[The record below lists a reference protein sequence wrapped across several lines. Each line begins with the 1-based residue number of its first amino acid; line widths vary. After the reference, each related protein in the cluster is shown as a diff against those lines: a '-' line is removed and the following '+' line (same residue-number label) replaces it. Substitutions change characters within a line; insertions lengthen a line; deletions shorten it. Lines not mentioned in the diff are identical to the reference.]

1 MRIYAVP
8 STFAPG
14 STLITVTLALAA
26 STIFAHEAA
35 EPRPAESRT
44 AILVCKL
51 IEENHISHVRINEE
65 ISAKLFKRYIE
76 LLDPR
81 KLYFTQTDVDELG
94 QDKTK
99 LGDLM
104 KHGNVDFAYNT
115 FDLFLKRVNERKA
128 LADTLVDGKHDF
140 TIEEG
145 MVIDAEKLPWAK
157 NEDEIRERWRKQIKY
172 DLLQL
177 KLEDTADAEAQDPRQ
192 EAVSPEPRKLDADG

>member
-1 MRIYAVP
+1 MRFPAT
-8 STFAPG
+8 SRAG
-14 STLITVTLALAA
+14 STLIAVTLALAA

-44 AILVCKL
+44 AILVCKM

-65 ISAKLFKRYIE
+65 ISAKLFKHYIE

-81 KLYFTQTDVDELG
+81 KLYFTQADVDELG

-115 FDLFLKRVNERKA
+115 FDLFLKRVTERKA
-128 LADTLVDGKHDF
+128 LADQLVDAKHDF
-140 TIEEG
+140 KVDEG

-157 NEDEIRERWRKQIKY
+157 SEDEIKERWRKQIKY
-172 DLLQL
+172 DLLSL
-177 KLEDTADAEAQDPRQ
+177 KLEDTPDADARTRVKKRYRLNLET
-192 EAVSPEPRKLDADG
+192 